1 MGRVKVRFV
10 YPDSAHRMYMMVN
23 VLFVAFRLSST
34 VTASVAECTTCY
46 IEEVIYGGE
55 VRVVRL

>member
-1 MGRVKVRFV
+1 MGGVKVRFV
-10 YPDSAHRMYMMVN
+10 YPDSAHRMYMVN